1 MHCTWLYVCIF
12 KMTFQVNFHFSSS
25 GRHSR
30 QRAMHKIH
38 WSGERAFYVCP
49 RKICFEYRCL
59 DFRLAFIFIL
69 FFLSLSFICWC
80 DLTYCLQTMVHIFA
94 TETLHCVTA
103 LLQRTQNMQ
112 FYFLSYRILCAR
124 FFSPPFFLNVVY
136 ICLYVIVLCCLTP
149 RFSAILT
156 SRCCVVFCDIRHQ
169 EPTNARDRERF
180 FCCCITVYCILHPS
194 FYHIAVFRLLRFL
207 GRHLSSFLELFVLR
221 LAAFSNRL
229 QLFLGHFN
237 ILKTLFY
244 AHLHS

>member
-1 MHCTWLYVCIF
+1 MPKKNLFRISLSRFSVGVY
-12 KMTFQVNFHFSSS
+12 FHFVLPLALFHLLVRLDLLFANDGAYFCHWNVALCDSSLTANTKYAILLPVIS
-25 GRHSR
+25 HFVC
-30 QRAMHKIH
+30 
-38 WSGERAFYVCP
+38 AF
-49 RKICFEYRCL
+49 
-59 DFRLAFIFIL
+59 
-69 FFLSLSFICWC
+69 
-80 DLTYCLQTMVHIFA
+80 
-94 TETLHCVTA
+94 
-103 LLQRTQNMQ
+103 
-112 FYFLSYRILCAR
+112 
-124 FFSPPFFLNVVY
+124 FFSPPFFLNVVH

-244 AHLHS
+244 VHLHS